1 MKLVRAKKGY
11 RKVGDK
17 YLLAKKC
24 TKCGRWLVASTVNFH
39 RSKDQKYGL
48 QATCKEC
55 RKNEYRARNNPAN
68 TDPNITKVCTI
79 CGREFPATEEYFC
92 KHKNGKY
99 GLYSQCKEC
108 KVEHDRQYRQEH
120 KDKLNERSRQYY
132 QEHKD
137 KRAEYNRQYRQEHK
151 DKLNEYNRQYRQ
163 EHKDKLAEYH
173 IQYHQEHKDKINERS
188 RQWWKNNPDKVA
200 EKNRQWREN
209 NTDKMAEYNKR
220 RNKKRRQARI
230 DAIIAQKR
238 AEYEAERASL
248 VAEKTCKCCGR
259 TLPASE
265 FYANK
270 QNKDHLGSY
279 CKECHKKKGQENYY
293 HNLETKGWA

>member
-1 MKLVRAKKGY
+1 MKLVRAKEGY

-24 TKCGRWLVASTVNFH
+24 TKCGRWLVTSTANFH
-39 RSKDQKYGL
+39 KFKKGRYGL
-48 QATCKEC
+48 A
-55 RKNEYRARNNPAN
+55 Y
-68 TDPNITKVCTI
+68 
-79 CGREFPATEEYFC
+79 
-92 KHKNGKY
+92 
-99 GLYSQCKEC
+99 EC
-108 KVEHDRQYRQEH
+108 KKCKNKRNRQWVKDNKDKIAENNRQYYREH
-120 KDKLNERSRQYY
+120 KDEIVERNRQWKKDN
-132 QEHKD
+132 KD
-137 KRAEYNRQYRQEHK
+137 KAAEYNRQWVK
-151 DKLNEYNRQYRQ
+151 D
-163 EHKDKLAEYH
+163 
-173 IQYHQEHKDKINERS
+173 
-188 RQWWKNNPDKVA
+188 NPDKVA
-200 EKNRQWREN
+200 EI
-209 NTDKMAEYNKR
+209 NKR

-238 AEYEAERASL
+238 AEYEAERAPL

-270 QNKDHLGSY
+270 KSKDHLGSY

>member
-1 MKLVRAKKGY
+1 MKLVRGKKGY

-24 TKCGRWLVASTVNFH
+24 TVCGRWLVASTLNFS
-39 RSKDQKYGL
+39 R
-48 QATCKEC
+48 
-55 RKNEYRARNNPAN
+55 
-68 TDPNITKVCTI
+68 
-79 CGREFPATEEYFC
+79 
-92 KHKNGKY
+92 HKIGKY

-108 KVEHDRQYRQEH
+108 RAEY
-120 KDKLNERSRQYY
+120 NRQYY

-137 KRAEYNRQYRQEHK
+137 EITEKKRQWNKDNPDKVAEITRKYYQEHKDEIAEYKRQWRKDNLDKVVEYNRQWNK
-151 DKLNEYNRQYRQ
+151 DNS
-163 EHKDKLAEYH
+163 DKLAEYH
-173 IQYHQEHKDKINERS
+173 
-188 RQWWKNNPDKVA
+188 RQWKKDNP
-200 EKNRQWREN
+200 
-209 NTDKMAEYNKR
+209 DKMAEYRKR
-220 RNKKRRQARI
+220 QNKKRRQARI

-238 AEYEAERASL
+238 AEYEAERAPL

-270 QNKDHLGSY
+270 KSKDHLGSY
-279 CKECHKKKGQENYY
+279 CKECHNKKTQENYY